1 MSFAFTAVRPETQG
15 QDTDMTVPMMDYL
28 SASFE
33 AGWGGTLGKIHDFGK
48 YLAEAGD
55 DTSPMLTPEQL
66 NQDYPVAEKWTAPAR
81 ESVGML
87 LASKHEEEMRRSFYL
102 QNDNHS
108 FVAGAM
114 GMGTSMVA
122 SILNPVDLAL
132 MFVPVVGPGARLG
145 PVTETEMAAGALGRV
160 GRFREALNT
169 GILTTRGEL
178 AYATRFPYLAENV
191 IQNTGFAVTAEGV
204 NQIVAAHYK
213 QDAGNPL
220 LNIASNVALGA
231 TIHGALNILGKV
243 WHSLPS
249 SLKEEMLVKAMDD
262 FVKGKDIQ
270 VDEHLRTAEA
280 FAKWQV
286 AAHEDWI
293 AGLMSHEDAPLKQEP
308 LNIETFQA
316 KIKGIY
322 DEALNKLRADLLPK
336 AEKPVVPMT
345 GATPEQ
351 VAFSSMLDEIRQ
363 KNLRTKESIRE
374 LYPQLTREEA
384 AVLRRQAWN
393 ETEVKAQH
401 EQNLNDLFEK
411 AKERNANKQMGAKR
425 LARIAAEQNM
435 PNPIPEAQLVEAV
448 HEVVVPADST
458 IAKVEEGAKKAEKK
472 VKAKEPK
479 PKKEKPVTPI
489 QEKAKA
495 IGLTP
500 MKGALG
506 KKGYFTTTDPRF
518 KGLSVIINDEGIHLN
533 SIEAAEQGKGAGTEM
548 LNKLKALADEMDKPI
563 TLTAEANERLG
574 GIRKEILQ
582 KETVYY
588 RGTQKAETTPGE
600 QRKTSKGVFL
610 TQDKMYASSFG
621 ISDKNQSTGS
631 SDSLVT
637 AYQIKANLNLLKNK
651 NTLFSLAAEFE
662 KTSIA
667 KEKVLFEEGQ
677 GVVQDPTDAFISFL
691 EGKGYDGWTSNKGSE
706 DTFIFNRD
714 NVKKSLRD
722 ETLLTKG
729 GDVLDLTWN
738 TEGRDLHLVAKK
750 KNGTFV
756 GALQLEQTKNGG
768 FYPVFIEVKDPFK
781 RQGIATQLWKTAEK
795 AGYVIEFPK
804 DLGPKEYT
812 PEGLAWAQK
821 QESFNVKKAMTQAK
835 LEAWYE
841 KNGFTR
847 VKGNEFIY
855 EPMTP
860 AQRKAELGHAENV
873 LEDFALNE
881 VLDKRFAPNAK
892 YWPVVKNSKG
902 EVFDGSVVTKE
913 QLKKAEVDQA
923 GHDQIINAL
932 SKEQAVGLQTGFAT
946 KQDAFLTLLDV
957 ARKEIKDAEI
967 KEAEVLKANEFIKNS
982 NTAKTESTVETVGKK
997 PLIENWDLFNE
1008 NLHSNLDSWH
1018 DARGSAKVN
1027 YDLMDLADAFVEY
1040 AKNNPEATIEKT
1052 LTEFRKTAD
1061 ASKRNLTRLA
1071 ESVKQEFAN
1080 LSKEMTLQ
1088 EKLKA
1093 EGEAKLKQM
1102 IEEAKP
1108 RPDIIEAA
1116 TDCIIKNI
1124 I

>member
-15 QDTDMTVPMMDYL
+15 QDTDMTVPMGDYL

-66 NQDYPVAEKWTAPAR
+66 NKDYPVAEKWTAPAR

-87 LASKHEEEMRRSFYL
+87 LASKHEEEVRRSFYL

-191 IQNTGFAVTAEGV
+191 IQNTGFAVTVEGV

-220 LNIASNVALGA
+220 LNVGSNIALGA

-249 SLKEEMLVKAMDD
+249 SLKEEMMVKAMDD

-270 VDEHLRTAEA
+270 VDEHLRTAEV
-280 FAKWQV
+280 FAKYQV

-293 AGLMSHEDAPLKQEP
+293 TGLMSHEDAPLKQEP
-308 LNIETFQA
+308 LNIDAFQK
-316 KIKGIY
+316 KIQSIY
-322 DEALNKLRADLLPK
+322 AEALGKLKAELLPRGK
-336 AEKPVVPMT
+336 KPVVPGT
-345 GATPEQ
+345 ETVPEQ
-351 VAFSSMLDEIRQ
+351 VAFSSVLDEIRQ
-363 KNLRTKESIRE
+363 KNARTKEQIQKI
-374 LYPQLTREEA
+374 YPQLSREEA

-393 ETEVKAQH
+393 EQEVKTQH

-518 KGLSVIINDEGIHLN
+518 KGLSVIINEDGIHLN

-563 TLTAEANERLG
+563 TLTAEA
-574 GIRKEILQ
+574 
-582 KETVYY
+582 
-588 RGTQKAETTPGE
+588 
-600 QRKTSKGVFL
+600 
-610 TQDKMYASSFG
+610 
-621 ISDKNQSTGS
+621 
-631 SDSLVT
+631 
-637 AYQIKANLNLLKNK
+637 
-651 NTLFSLAAEFE
+651 
-662 KTSIA
+662 
-667 KEKVLFEEGQ
+667 
-677 GVVQDPTDAFISFL
+677 
-691 EGKGYDGWTSNKGSE
+691 
-706 DTFIFNRD
+706 
-714 NVKKSLRD
+714 
-722 ETLLTKG
+722 
-729 GDVLDLTWN
+729 
-738 TEGRDLHLVAKK
+738 
-750 KNGTFV
+750 
-756 GALQLEQTKNGG
+756 LEQTNKETLQKGFGELGTEQRGKAESLGTHGVETKKFGAGFTLLQGSVANQLEHVGDLIHRLSSHSGKPEHYPMFFGGGGEHFGVGAALNKIKNALFNFKEYVIPNGG
-768 FYPVFIEVKDPFK
+768 LRLYVERVGKSNFEYL
-781 RQGIATQLWKTAEK
+781 QGKGKEYAPKETPATEQEALKQMFDLLKAYADEHSKLKPLTKFQKLANDATIALGRLDDK
-795 AGYVIEFPK
+795 GYVENLEKLQEALK
-804 DLGPKEYT
+804 DKNWEAHYYDTLT
-812 PEGLAWAQK
+812 
-821 QESFNVKKAMTQAK
+821 SSQAK

-855 EPMTP
+855 EP
-860 AQRKAELGHAENV
+860 K
-873 LEDFALNE
+873 
-881 VLDKRFAPNAK
+881 
-892 YWPVVKNSKG
+892 
-902 EVFDGSVVTKE
+902 
-913 QLKKAEVDQA
+913 
-923 GHDQIINAL
+923 
-932 SKEQAVGLQTGFAT
+932 
-946 KQDAFLTLLDV
+946 
-957 ARKEIKDAEI
+957 
-967 KEAEVLKANEFIKNS
+967 
-982 NTAKTESTVETVGKK
+982 AKTESVTVSGFHGT
-997 PLIENWDLFNE
+997 
-1008 NLHSNLDSWH
+1008 
-1018 DARGSAKVN
+1018 
-1027 YDLMDLADAFVEY
+1027 
-1040 AKNNPEATIEKT
+1040 PEAKGIETFKEGFT
-1052 LTEFRKTAD
+1052 YFSNKEKLAGEYT
-1061 ASKRNLTRLA
+1061 SKRGIWTSKPTGVVVPADITFKNPLTIDAAGARNDNIPTPWHTWKQKVFGNLPK
-1071 ESVKQEFAN
+1071 ESFSVEAAAKKAKELGYDGLIVKNVVDTIDPTVKAKGDVYVSFDPKQIAKKIDSLEA
-1080 LSKEMTLQ
+1080 
-1088 EKLKA
+1088 KLKA
-1093 EGEAKLKQM
+1093 EGEAKLKQL

-1108 RPDIIEAA
+1108 RPDIIQAA